1 MLKLYVKHLQKIY
14 STRFSNQ
21 KVEALKDV
29 VMYVAKKPDDENTRD
44 INYYYYTLQRMF
56 KMRLVETLDVSIYNK
71 VREFLGGEI
80 LKNND
85 LKLVLNKKNN

>member
-1 MLKLYVKHLQKIY
+1 MSLLNVKHLQKIY
-14 STRFSNQ
+14 STRFSSQ

-29 VMYVAKKPDDENTRD
+29 VLYAAKKPDDKNTRD

-71 VREFLGGEI
+71 VREFLGDEKI
-80 LKNND
+80 KCND